1 MVFPVVIVLW
11 IWRVG
16 LHRRLR
22 VRDSI
27 IVSTTGVRPMI
38 AYMIGTIRSLAA
50 PRLALGALLGAA
62 VLAGAGCRSNKPS
75 LSDARYDG
83 PPIQIDRSGRVY
95 RLIMEAP
102 TPGWTFTLDHVTPSL
117 DKATVTVTARKPD
130 PSYMYPQV
138 IVTQELLTTVETS
151 FPIDVYARTTEFV
164 TTAKVQ
170 VYQFLGS
177 SAP

>member
-1 MVFPVVIVLW
+1 
-11 IWRVG
+11 
-16 LHRRLR
+16 
-22 VRDSI
+22 
-27 IVSTTGVRPMI
+27 MI
-38 AYMIGTIRSLAA
+38 ACTIGTIRSILKT
-50 PRLALGALLGAA
+50 RLVLGALLAA
-62 VLAGAGCRSNKPS
+62 AALAAAGCRSNKPS

-83 PPIQIDRSGRVY
+83 PPIQIDRTGRVY
-95 RLIMEAP
+95 RLIMQAP

-164 TTAKVQ
+164 TSAKVQ
-170 VYQFLGS
+170 TYQFLGS